1 MLNVNFNIVY
11 TIINILILF
20 FIFRVFLFKRVDK
33 VLKAR
38 NDEVENATEAA
49 DRKSHDADEAK
60 AKYDNDIQKLEDEKE
75 GIISE
80 SREKG
85 YHEYAQIIANAKVE
99 AGSIIDDAKKTA
111 QIESERQR
119 RIYEAEITDMVVNA
133 ASKIAA
139 GSHSEQQDNEL
150 YNRFID
156 EAGDEDK

>member
-38 NDEVENATEAA
+38 NDEVENATVAA

-60 AKYDNDIQKLEDEKE
+60 AKYDDDIQKLEDEKE
-75 GIISE
+75 SIISE

-85 YHEYAQIIANAKVE
+85 YHECN
-99 AGSIIDDAKKTA
+99 
-111 QIESERQR
+111 R
-119 RIYEAEITDMVVNA
+119 NF
-133 ASKIAA
+133 
-139 GSHSEQQDNEL
+139 SHSFPDFSQHYEHHCVIQ
-150 YNRFID
+150 
-156 EAGDEDK
+156 